1 MSYIT
6 IHGVKRGPLFQ
17 SDHRTTSILD
27 QKEKDD
33 PISAVQT
40 SGFTSRDFSR
50 EVLRLAHAELW
61 AGGLQGSIM
70 HADTSSPKLK
80 CLQPS
85 NTS

>member
-6 IHGVKRGPLFQ
+6 IHGVKRGLLFQ
-17 SDHRTTSILD
+17 SDYRTTSILD

-33 PISAVQT
+33 PFKLFKHQGSPVLIS
-40 SGFTSRDFSR
+40 
-50 EVLRLAHAELW
+50 EVLRLAHTELC

-80 CLQPS
+80 CLQHS